1 LLVILVFDSAQFIVV
16 GIFGVFV
23 YDMMMLT
30 MMMMKKKFEIEIK
43 NVN

>member
-1 LLVILVFDSAQFIVV
+1 LLVILVFDSAQFYVV

-30 MMMMKKKFEIEIK
+30 MMMMKKKFDIEIK